1 MSTTLSHSQGSTTL
15 GESWVVSSVPSL
27 PDTEQQND
35 GTETNN
41 LDPRPQSETN
51 KEDDS
56 NTMDTSES
64 LMSGPELIMPSICEE
79 PILMSH
85 VRSGQSSPSTSQTLK
100 RKRTPKKKMGDRE
113 DTRTSSEPSVKENM
127 RIPKSKADVRASGWT
142 WERPLRAI
150 TNLLLIAAISH
161 LLVVPEVVY
170 HSRRLCTI
178 PTIPALYPTSCS
190 QLSQPRHYNHRP
202 PPTRYDSV
210 LSLQTQ
216 LEILFNSTLEEITPY
231 ANSLPET
238 ESILRD
244 IQTAMKQVQSGPRHE
259 LTLEFDGCRQALT
272 TATRKLDSLK
282 VDLRS
287 AVDSLMATG
296 GLPQDSQTSHHHD
309 VTKDVRLSTQM
320 ARREKYLDQLA
331 ARMRLK
337 TDSLTGDFA
346 TVADHLESL
355 KRIVEQQALL
365 QKPSRDDGDGNGGHD
380 KSNVYKNL
388 RSFVDSIV
396 PGWRVPR

>member
-1 MSTTLSHSQGSTTL
+1 MSTTLSRPQESTVL
-15 GESWVVSSVPSL
+15 GESWVVPSVPSL
-27 PDTEQQND
+27 PDKEQQND

-41 LDPRPQSETN
+41 PDPRQQSETN
-51 KEDDS
+51 KEDDP
-56 NTMDTSES
+56 NTMDTSGS

-79 PILMSH
+79 PTLMSH

-100 RKRTPKKKMGDRE
+100 RRRTPKKKTEDRE
-113 DTRTSSEPSVKENM
+113 DTHTTSEPSVKENT
-127 RIPKSKADVRASGWT
+127 RIPENKADSQASGWT
-142 WERPLRAI
+142 WERPIRAI

-170 HSRRLCTI
+170 HSRHLCAI

-190 QLSQPRHYNHRP
+190 QLSHPRHYNHRP
-202 PPTRYDSV
+202 RPTRYDSV

-216 LEILFNSTLEEITPY
+216 LEILFNSTLEEIAPY

-282 VDLRS
+282 ADLRS

-296 GLPQDSQTSHHHD
+296 GLPQDSQSHHHR
-309 VTKDVRLSTQM
+309 VAKDVRLSTQM

-355 KRIVEQQALL
+355 KRIVAQQASL
-365 QKPSRDDGDGNGGHD
+365 QSPSRDDEAGYDE
-380 KSNVYKNL
+380 SNVFKNL
-388 RSFVDSIV
+388 RSFVDSII
-396 PGWRVPR
+396 PDWR

>member
-1 MSTTLSHSQGSTTL
+1 
-15 GESWVVSSVPSL
+15 
-27 PDTEQQND
+27 
-35 GTETNN
+35 
-41 LDPRPQSETN
+41 
-51 KEDDS
+51 
-56 NTMDTSES
+56 
-64 LMSGPELIMPSICEE
+64 
-79 PILMSH
+79 MSH
-85 VRSGQSSPSTSQTLK
+85 VRSRQSSPSNSQTLK
-100 RKRTPKKKMGDRE
+100 QRRIPSKKTAEDRE
-113 DTRTSSEPSVKENM
+113 DTPSEPSVKEKM
-127 RIPKSKADVRASGWT
+127 RIPKNKADSQASGWT
-142 WERPLRAI
+142 WERPIRAI

-170 HSRRLCTI
+170 HSRHLCTI

-190 QLSQPRHYNHRP
+190 QLSHPRHYNNRP

-231 ANSLPET
+231 TNSLPET
-238 ESILRD
+238 ESLLHD

-259 LTLEFDGCRQALT
+259 LSLEYDGCRQALT

-282 VDLRS
+282 ADLRS

-296 GLPQDSQTSHHHD
+296 GLPQDSQNHHHR
-309 VTKDVRLSTQM
+309 VAKDVRLSTQM

-355 KRIVEQQALL
+355 KRIVAQQASL
-365 QKPSRDDGDGNGGHD
+365 QSPSHDGDGNGDHES
-380 KSNVYKNL
+380 SNVYKNV

>member
-1 MSTTLSHSQGSTTL
+1 MSTTLSRPQEISIL
-15 GESWVVSSVPSL
+15 GESWVVPSL
-27 PDTEQQND
+27 PSLPEKERQND

-41 LDPRPQSETN
+41 PDPRQQSETN

-56 NTMDTSES
+56 NTMDTSGS
-64 LMSGPELIMPSICEE
+64 LISGPELIMPSICEE
-79 PILMSH
+79 PILMPH
-85 VRSGQSSPSTSQTLK
+85 VRSRQSSPSNSQTLK
-100 RKRTPKKKMGDRE
+100 QRRIPSKKTVVDRE
-113 DTRTSSEPSVKENM
+113 DTPSEPPVKEKM
-127 RIPKSKADVRASGWT
+127 RIPKKQVDNGSKWASGWT
-142 WERPLRAI
+142 WERPIRAI

-170 HSRRLCTI
+170 HSRHLCTI

-190 QLSQPRHYNHRP
+190 QLSHSGHYNHRP

-216 LEILFNSTLEEITPY
+216 LEILFNSTLEEIKPY

-238 ESILRD
+238 ESLLRD

-259 LTLEFDGCRQALT
+259 LSLEYDGCRQALT

-282 VDLRS
+282 ADLRS

-296 GLPQDSQTSHHHD
+296 GLPQDNQNHHHR
-309 VTKDVRLSTQM
+309 VAKDVRLSTQM

-355 KRIVEQQALL
+355 KRIVAQQASL
-365 QKPSRDDGDGNGGHD
+365 QFPHGDNGNGD
-380 KSNVYKNL
+380 RDESNVYKNV